1 MKMKKLLL
9 LGGSRYLIPVI
20 ECAKKLGVYTIT
32 CDYLPDNIAHRYSDE
47 YCNLSI
53 VDKEA
58 ILKKAEEL
66 KIDGIMSFGTDPGV
80 TTASYVAEK
89 LGLPNTGPYE
99 SVSILQNKGLFRKF
113 LTDYGFNT
121 PVSKSYN
128 SNEVEKAI
136 KDFSPILFPLIV
148 KPTDSAGSKG
158 VSKVTDSNQLAEA
171 INFALGCSLSGQF
184 IIEQYLEQIGC
195 SSDSECFSVDGEL
208 VFTSWSSQYF
218 DHGASNPF
226 TPTGFTW
233 PSTITEEGIKELKAE
248 LARLIKLLNMGTT
261 IYNVEARQT
270 IDGKTYLMEVS
281 PRGGG
286 NRLAE
291 MVRYSTGVD
300 LIEESVKAA
309 LGLPVKKIKQVDP
322 EDGWVE
328 LILHSSADGV
338 FKGLEIQ
345 PEIENEIVEKDLW
358 VKPGDYVESLTGANK
373 SIGTLILKTK
383 NKGQSR
389 ELLNCPEKYV
399 RVITSP
405 N

>member
-1 MKMKKLLL
+1 MKKLLL

-32 CDYLPDNIAHRYSDE
+32 CDYLPDNYAHKCSDE
-47 YCNLSI
+47 YCNISI
-53 VDKEA
+53 IDKDAVLE
-58 ILKKAEEL
+58 KAKSL

-89 LGLPNTGPYE
+89 LGLPNTGPYK

-113 LTDYGFNT
+113 LKEHGFNV
-121 PVSKSYN
+121 PVSKSY
-128 SNEVEKAI
+128 SSSDTERALS
-136 KDFSPILFPLIV
+136 DFSPLPFPVIV

-158 VSKVTDSNQLAEA
+158 VSKVTDSNQLVKA
-171 INFALGCSLSGQF
+171 IRFALDNSLTGQF
-184 IIEQYLEQIGC
+184 IVEQYLEQAGC
-195 SSDSECFSVDGEL
+195 SSDSECFSIDGNL
-208 VFTSWSSQYF
+208 IFSSWSSQYF
-218 DHGASNPF
+218 DHSASNPF

-233 PSTITEEGIKELKAE
+233 PSTISENNIKELKSE
-248 LARLIKLLNMGTT
+248 LARLIRLLDMGTT
-261 IYNVEARQT
+261 IYNVEARET
-270 IDGKTYLMEVS
+270 TDGKAYLMEVS

-291 MVRYSTGVD
+291 MVRYSTNVD
-300 LIEESVKAA
+300 LIEASVRAA
-309 LGLPVKKIKQVDP
+309 LGLPLNEVKQKEP

-328 LILHSSADGV
+328 LVLHSESDGY
-338 FKGLEIQ
+338 FKGLEVSPTIK
-345 PEIENEIVEKDLW
+345 EYIVEKDLW
-358 VKPGDYVESLTGANK
+358 VKTGDFVEGLTGANK

-383 NKGQSR
+383 NERQSR
-389 ELLNCPEKYV
+389 EILNCPEKFV

>member
-1 MKMKKLLL
+1 MKKILL
-9 LGGSRYLIPVI
+9 LGGSRYLLPVI
-20 ECAKKLGVYTIT
+20 ECAKKLGAHTIT

-58 ILKKAEEL
+58 VLQKARQLE
-66 KIDGIMSFGTDPGV
+66 IDGIMSFGTDPGV
-80 TTASYVAEK
+80 TTASYVAQM

-99 SVSILQNKGLFRKF
+99 SVSILQNKGRFRMF
-113 LTDYGFNT
+113 LESNGFNT
-121 PVSKSYN
+121 PVSKSFT
-128 SNEVEKAI
+128 SDETEKAMEE
-136 KDFSPILFPLIV
+136 FSPVPFPLII

-158 VSKVTDSNQLAEA
+158 VSKVTDSSRLSEA
-171 INFALGCSLSGQF
+171 IGFALKNSLSGQF
-184 IIEQYLEQIGC
+184 IVEQYLEQKGC
-195 SSDSECFSVDGEL
+195 SSDSECFSVDGKL
-208 VFTSWSSQYF
+208 IFSSWSSQYF

-233 PSTITEEGIKELKAE
+233 PSTITDDGIRELEAE
-248 LARLIKLLNMGTT
+248 LARLIRLLNMGTT

-270 IDGKTYLMEVS
+270 IDGKVYLMEVS

-300 LIEESVKAA
+300 LIEASVKAA
-309 LGLPVKKIKQVDP
+309 LGMPLDGIRQIEP

-328 LILHSSADGV
+328 LILHSSANGV

-345 PEIENEIVEKDLW
+345 SGIEPMVVEKDLW
-358 VKPGDYVESLTGANK
+358 VKPGDYVESFTGANK
-373 SIGTLILKTK
+373 SIGTLILKTGK
-383 NKGQSR
+383 KGQSR
-389 ELLNCPEKYV
+389 EILNCPDKFV
-399 RVITSP
+399 KVITSP
-405 N
+405 S